1 MTQIKEKTRE
11 NVYFCSEFAIVSLWF
26 DEFSI
31 AMRFDYRIF
40 FVSVEE
46 FRNLIFTFFIFN

>member
-26 DEFSI
+26 DKFSI